1 MENLFLKNS
10 LSGILTGR
18 RIAPDMVMK
27 SSEEGEDINPNREGH
42 IPAWV
47 RPSGDMPAAY
57 SGWEWPRMTRKLAQ
71 NLMLSR

>member
-1 MENLFLKNS
+1 
-10 LSGILTGR
+10 
-18 RIAPDMVMK
+18 MVMK

-57 SGWEWPRMTRKLAQ
+57 SGWEWPRMTSKLAQ